1 MVIVMLYPW
10 IETAFTK
17 DKAVHNL
24 LQRPRDVPVRTSLG
38 AAFLA
43 FYIINLMNGANDL
56 FAFKLD
62 ISLNVLTWV
71 GRVGSIV
78 RRSSST

>member
-1 MVIVMLYPW
+1 MLYPW
-10 IETAFTK
+10 IECAFTK
-17 DKAVHNL
+17 DKAMHNL

-43 FYIINLMNGANDL
+43 FYIVNLMNGAKRHL

-71 GRVGSIV
+71 GRVGSIIAP
-78 RRSSST
+78 SSST